1 MMARRA
7 AEALLV
13 LGFLF
18 LPLTASSFLVP
29 ESRRWSGETGDE
41 VLGIALG
48 ATHSCVAAVHRD
60 GSIEIVPDDQ
70 GNRVTPAWVAFTHD
84 GGRLVGEVARDQYAA
99 NANRTIYGAKRLLGR
114 RFNDADL
121 QRDVETLPY
130 AVVDRDGMPYVRVEV
145 GEDDVRL
152 LRPVEITAAVFADMM
167 DRAAAHLGRKVT
179 RAVLTVPAHYTDAQ
193 LYATKEAGV
202 LAGLDVLR
210 LVREPVTAAIAYG
223 LDKNRGDARN
233 MLVFD
238 LGGSTL
244 DVAVLTL
251 DEGVFET
258 MASRSDA
265 HLGGD
270 DFDRRLAGYF
280 VELIQRKHGRDVT
293 GDGRAMQRLLR
304 ECERAKR
311 ALSDQ
316 HHVLVELKAL
326 LDGVDLSETLTRELF
341 EELNQDLFL
350 KTMAPLSKALADAE
364 LEKGDIHDVVL
375 VGGSS
380 RIPMVRQLVKD
391 YFDGKEPVNVDGI
404 NPDEA
409 VAYGAAVQGSYLTGH
424 HDDDKVF
431 FGIVDVPQP
440 AIGIEDADGA
450 MVKLIRRDAGYPAK
464 GTHVITTY
472 WDKRT
477 TMAIKVYEGD
487 RTEVKDNRLLCQLD
501 LSEIPAPSIWNWGR
515 RDIEVTIEVDEAGTI
530 HAGATDKASGKTA
543 KTSYGY
549 HHRRLS
555 QEEFDAMMREMD
567 EFARDGKARLEAY
580 VHSIKETLVADG
592 DMELEEK
599 KRGEVEGEVMAV
611 SKWLDG
617 NIDTAEEGDYEK
629 KLSEL
634 QGVCD
639 PVISAMQ
646 TRLGD
651 GLDDYE
657 DEL

>member
-1 MMARRA
+1 MARRA

-29 ESRRWSGETGDE
+29 ESPRRSGETGDE
-41 VLGIALG
+41 
-48 ATHSCVAAVHRD
+48 
-60 GSIEIVPDDQ
+60 
-70 GNRVTPAWVAFTHD
+70 
-84 GGRLVGEVARDQYAA
+84 RLVGEAARNQYAA
-99 NANRTIYGAKRLLGR
+99 NPNRTIYGAKRLLGR
-114 RFNDADL
+114 RFSDADL

-130 AVVDRDGMPYVRVEV
+130 AVVDREGMPYVRV
-145 GEDDVRL
+145 DDVRT
-152 LRPVEITAAVFADMM
+152 LRPEEITAAVFADMM

-193 LYATKEAGV
+193 LYATKEAGI
-202 LAGLDVLR
+202 LAGLDALR
-210 LVREPVTAAIAYG
+210 LGRREEHAGVRP
-223 LDKNRGDARN
+223 RRQHARRRR
-233 MLVFD
+233 
-238 LGGSTL
+238 
-244 DVAVLTL
+244 AHL

-270 DFDRRLAGYF
+270 DFDRRLADYF
-280 VELIQRKHGRDVT
+280 VELVQRKHGWDVT
-293 GDGRAMQRLLR
+293 GDGSAMQRLLR

-350 KTMAPLSKALADAE
+350 KTMAPLKKALADAE
-364 LEKGDIHDVVL
+364 LEKRDIHDVVL

-380 RIPMVRQLVKD
+380 RIPMVQQLVKD

-409 VAYGAAVQGSYLTGH
+409 VAYGAAVQGSYLAGH
-424 HDDDKVF
+424 HDDDDKVF
-431 FGIVDVPQP
+431 WGIVDVPQP
-440 AIGIEDADGA
+440 AIGIEAADGA

-464 GTHVITTY
+464 GMDVITTY
-472 WDKRT
+472 WNKRT
-477 TMAIKVYEGD
+477 TVAIKVYEGD
-487 RTEVKDNRLLCQLD
+487 RSEVKDNRLLCQLD
-501 LSEIPAPSIWNWGR
+501 LSEIPPASIWNWGR
-515 RDIEVTIEVDEAGTI
+515 RDIEVTIQVDEAGTI

-549 HHRRLS
+549 HHRRMS

-580 VHSIKETLVADG
+580 VHSIKETLVAAG
-592 DMELEEK
+592 GMELEEK

-617 NIDTAEEGDYEK
+617 NTYTAEEGDYEK

-651 GLDDYE
+651 DLDDYE

>member
-1 MMARRA
+1 MARRA

-29 ESRRWSGETGDE
+29 ESPRRSGETGDE

-48 ATHSCVAAVHRD
+48 ATHSCIAAVHRD
-60 GSIEIVPDDQ
+60 GSIKIVPDDQ
-70 GNRVTPAWVAFTHD
+70 GNRVTPGWVAFTDD
-84 GGRLVGEVARDQYAA
+84 GERLVGEAARNQYAA
-99 NANRTIYGAKRLLGR
+99 NPNRTIYGAKRLLGR
-114 RFNDADL
+114 RFSDADL

-130 AVVDRDGMPYVRVEV
+130 AVVDREGMPYVRV
-145 GEDDVRL
+145 DDVRT
-152 LRPVEITAAVFADMM
+152 LRPEEITAAVFADMM

-193 LYATKEAGV
+193 LYATKEAGI
-202 LAGLDVLR
+202 LAGLDALR
-210 LVREPVTAAIAYG
+210 LGRREEHAGVRP
-223 LDKNRGDARN
+223 RRQHARRRR
-233 MLVFD
+233 
-238 LGGSTL
+238 
-244 DVAVLTL
+244 AHL

-270 DFDRRLAGYF
+270 DFDRRLADYF
-280 VELIQRKHGRDVT
+280 VELVQRKHGWDVT
-293 GDGRAMQRLLR
+293 GDGSAMQRLLR

-350 KTMAPLSKALADAE
+350 KTMAPLKKALADAE
-364 LEKGDIHDVVL
+364 LEKRDIHDVVL

-380 RIPMVRQLVKD
+380 RIPMVQQLVKD

-409 VAYGAAVQGSYLTGH
+409 VAYGAAVQGSYLAGH
-424 HDDDKVF
+424 HDDDDKVF
-431 FGIVDVPQP
+431 WGIVDVPQP
-440 AIGIEDADGA
+440 AIGIEAADGA

-464 GTHVITTY
+464 GMDVITTY
-472 WDKRT
+472 WNKRT
-477 TMAIKVYEGD
+477 TVAIKVYEGD
-487 RTEVKDNRLLCQLD
+487 RSEVKDNRLLCQLD
-501 LSEIPAPSIWNWGR
+501 LSEIPPASIWNWGR
-515 RDIEVTIEVDEAGTI
+515 RDIEVTIQVDEAGTI

-549 HHRRLS
+549 HHRRMS

-580 VHSIKETLVADG
+580 VHSIKETLVAAG
-592 DMELEEK
+592 GMELEEK

-617 NIDTAEEGDYEK
+617 NTYTAEEGDYEK

-651 GLDDYE
+651 DLDDYE

>member
-1 MMARRA
+1 MARRA

-29 ESRRWSGETGDE
+29 ESRRRSDE
-41 VLGIALG
+41 VLGITLG
-48 ATHSCVAAVHRD
+48 ATHSCIAAVHRD
-60 GSIEIVPDDQ
+60 GSIEIVPDDR
-70 GNRVTPAWVAFTHD
+70 GNRVTPAWVAFIDD
-84 GGRLVGEVARDQYAA
+84 GERLVGEAARDQYAA
-99 NANRTIYGAKRLLGR
+99 NPNRTIYGARRILGR
-114 RFNDADL
+114 RFSDADL
-121 QRDVETLPY
+121 QQDVETLPY
-130 AVVDRDGMPYVRVEV
+130 AVVDRDGMPYVRVDV

-152 LRPVEITAAVFADMM
+152 LSPVEITAAVFADMM

-193 LYATKEAGV
+193 MYATKEAGI

-210 LVREPVTAAIAYG
+210 LVREPVAAAIAYG
-223 LDKNRGDARN
+223 LDKHRGDPRN

-280 VELIQRKHGRDVT
+280 AELFQRKHGRDVT
-293 GDGRAMQRLLR
+293 GDGHAMQRLLR

-311 ALSDQ
+311 ALSDHDQ
-316 HHVLVELKAL
+316 HQVGVELKAL

-350 KTMAPLSKALADAE
+350 KTMAPLNKAMEDAE
-364 LEKGDIHDVVL
+364 LEKGDIHDVIL
-375 VGGSS
+375 VGGGS
-380 RIPMVRQLVKD
+380 RIPMVQQLVKD

-409 VAYGAAVQGSYLTGH
+409 VAYGAAVQGSHLTGH
-424 HDDDKVF
+424 HDDDDKVF

-440 AIGIEDADGA
+440 AIGIEAADGA

-477 TMAIKVYEGD
+477 TMAVKVYEGD

-501 LSEIPAPSIWNWGR
+501 LSEIPPASIWNWGR
-515 RDIEVTIEVDEAGTI
+515 RDIEVTIEVDQAGTI
-530 HAGATDKASGKTA
+530 HAEATDKASGKSA
-543 KTSYGY
+543 NTSYGY

-555 QEEFDAMMREMD
+555 QEEIDAMMREAD
-567 EFARDGKARLEAY
+567 EFARDAKARLEAY
-580 VHSIKETLVADG
+580 VHSIKETLAAAG

-599 KRGEVEGEVMAV
+599 RRGEVEGEVMAV
-611 SKWLDG
+611 SKWLDR
-617 NIDTAEEGDYEK
+617 NTENAEEGDYEK
-629 KLSEL
+629 KLWEL
-634 QGVCD
+634 QGICD

-646 TRLGD
+646 TRLGG

>member
-1 MMARRA
+1 MARRA

-29 ESRRWSGETGDE
+29 ESPRRSGETGDE
-41 VLGIALG
+41 
-48 ATHSCVAAVHRD
+48 
-60 GSIEIVPDDQ
+60 
-70 GNRVTPAWVAFTHD
+70 
-84 GGRLVGEVARDQYAA
+84 RLVGEAARNQYAA
-99 NANRTIYGAKRLLGR
+99 NPNRTIYGAKRLLGR
-114 RFNDADL
+114 RFSDADL
-121 QRDVETLPY
+121 QRDVEPWPY
-130 AVVDRDGMPYVRVEV
+130 AVVDREGMPYVRV
-145 GEDDVRL
+145 DDVRT
-152 LRPVEITAAVFADMM
+152 LRPEEITAAVFADMM

-193 LYATKEAGV
+193 LYATKEAGI
-202 LAGLDVLR
+202 LAGLDALR
-210 LVREPVTAAIAYG
+210 LGRREEHAGVRP
-223 LDKNRGDARN
+223 RRQHARRRR
-233 MLVFD
+233 
-238 LGGSTL
+238 
-244 DVAVLTL
+244 AHL

-270 DFDRRLAGYF
+270 DFDRRLADYF
-280 VELIQRKHGRDVT
+280 VELVQRKHGWDVT
-293 GDGRAMQRLLR
+293 GDGSAMQRLLR

-350 KTMAPLSKALADAE
+350 KTMAPLKKALADAE
-364 LEKGDIHDVVL
+364 LEKRDIHDVVL

-380 RIPMVRQLVKD
+380 RIPMVQQLVKD

-409 VAYGAAVQGSYLTGH
+409 VAYGAAVQGSYLAGH
-424 HDDDKVF
+424 HDDDDKVF
-431 FGIVDVPQP
+431 WGIVDVPQP
-440 AIGIEDADGA
+440 AIGIEAADGA

-464 GTHVITTY
+464 GMDVITTY
-472 WDKRT
+472 WNKRT
-477 TMAIKVYEGD
+477 TVAIKVYEGD
-487 RTEVKDNRLLCQLD
+487 RSEVKDNRLLCQLD
-501 LSEIPAPSIWNWGR
+501 LSEIPPASIWNWGR
-515 RDIEVTIEVDEAGTI
+515 RDIEVTIQVDEAGTI

-549 HHRRLS
+549 HHRRMS

-580 VHSIKETLVADG
+580 VHSIKETLVAAG
-592 DMELEEK
+592 GMELEEK

-617 NIDTAEEGDYEK
+617 NTYTAEEGDYEK

-651 GLDDYE
+651 DLDDYE